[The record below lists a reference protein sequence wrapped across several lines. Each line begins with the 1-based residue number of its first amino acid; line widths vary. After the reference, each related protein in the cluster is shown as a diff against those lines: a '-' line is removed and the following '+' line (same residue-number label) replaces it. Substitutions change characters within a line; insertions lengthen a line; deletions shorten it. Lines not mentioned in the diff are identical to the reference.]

1 MERHVRWG
9 FAGLLAALA
18 ATVAAFGLPELRVAS
33 ADDPILMKIGTV
45 APEGTPWEKQ
55 LTEVK
60 KYIERETQ
68 GKVKVKT
75 FMGGSL
81 GGEKQLVRRVAQ
93 NTLQAF
99 GGSTAAL
106 GSIVPEMDIFEGPYL
121 FEDESKADRV
131 LDSEAVKAQV
141 RSLLEAKGLKFAL
154 WAENGYR
161 SWFTKEK
168 PIRSPESFRGL
179 RMRSQESEMHHEIY
193 RAVGADPVPIDVTN
207 VMQSLQTGMVD
218 GFDNTPLFAF
228 ATSWYQSAKHL
239 ILSRHSYQAGI
250 VVYSKRWFD
259 GLPPDVQ
266 QVLLSVPQSM
276 VDDGRQA
283 VRKMDPILIRNL
295 QRFGIEVYT
304 PSASEQGAFRS
315 ATSKVTAKVAAKLG
329 AKGKKLLE
337 TIQKEL

>member
-1 MERHVRWG
+1 MNKQLRWTI
-9 FAGLLAALA
+9 AGILASSA
-18 ATVAAFGLPELRVAS
+18 VAVAVFGLPEVRAK
-33 ADDPILMKIGTV
+33 ADEPILMKIGTV
-45 APEGTPWEKQ
+45 APDGTPWEKQ
-55 LTEVK
+55 LNDVK

-106 GSIVPEMDIFEGPYL
+106 GSIVPEMDIFESPYL
-121 FEDESKADRV
+121 FDDEAHADRV
-131 LDSEAVKAQV
+131 LDSEPVKAQV

-168 PIRSPESFRGL
+168 AIRSPADFAGL

-250 VVYSKRWFD
+250 VIYSKRWFD
-259 GLPPDVQ
+259 GLPADVK
-266 QVLLSVPQSM
+266 QVLLNVPQAM
-276 VDDGRQA
+276 VEDGRQG

-295 QRFGIEVYT
+295 QRFGIDVHN
-304 PSASEQGAFRS
+304 PSESEQAAFKS
-315 ATSKVTAKVAAKLG
+315 ATSKVAAKVSNKIG
-329 AKGKKLLE
+329 AKGKKLLS
-337 TIQKEL
+337 TIVGAR